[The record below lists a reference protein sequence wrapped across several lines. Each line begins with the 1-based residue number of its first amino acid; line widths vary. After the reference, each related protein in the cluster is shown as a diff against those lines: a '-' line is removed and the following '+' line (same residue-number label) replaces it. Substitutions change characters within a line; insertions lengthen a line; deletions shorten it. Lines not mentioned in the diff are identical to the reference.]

1 MFLVPD
7 ISGLH
12 DPITK
17 LEAVLRSADLLSELK
32 RRQTELGIPT
42 CPKKIQHIHKYTN
55 TFTGKCPRTSRTKP
69 EWGYSE
75 PAGSAWS
82 DFTQFL
88 LKFVSPVKNCMI
100 QIKPISN
107 IFNKIPR
114 YTITYYLHF
123 ICGRVV
129 QTLVCASIGYY
140 DIMGFK
146 SYLHR
151 EPTRPK
157 LVEIRSSK
165 WFIIFTVSFAAA
177 TVSFPRIP
185 FRYQLCS

>member
-1 MFLVPD
+1 M
-7 ISGLH
+7 I
-12 DPITK
+12 
-17 LEAVLRSADLLSELK
+17 RSPSWRPCSDLLSELK
-32 RRQTELGIPT
+32 RRQPELGIPT
-42 CPKKIQHIHKYTN
+42 CQRKSSTYSHKYTN

-100 QIKPISN
+100 QMNPISRL
-107 IFNKIPR
+107 FSKLFTKIPR
-114 YTITYYLHF
+114 YTNSFTVESYKPW
-123 ICGRVV
+123 
-129 QTLVCASIGYY
+129 CASIGYY

-177 TVSFPRIP
+177 TVSFPRISLHY
-185 FRYQLCS
+185 RLC